1 MVLPALLVNLRT
13 HHAQAGDTTLSAGS
27 VIGIDFWGEP
37 SFSVDED
44 GPSIV
49 FTFTPAALNMPSGE
63 FPVTDSL
70 VKSVTV
76 GEQAPTAVI
85 ITIER
90 YFPGP
95 WQLDQDL
102 RGPCRYNV
110 YIDPAPL
117 FPLFT
122 DKVVL
127 LDPWIRPHVFSPTNL
142 PEKVPTY
149 DIARR
154 LAHLLAGVQA
164 KPHFSIFSPTFP
176 ALSPTAVRNGHPCH
190 AVLSLA
196 TLYHPACPRSGFGV
210 LTVPASAPSQRLV
223 NVLKQELQLKLPLP
237 FISEGPT
244 SCRLLREIPA
254 PVAVVQVG
262 CISHRIDEG
271 LLRDIDYKQKVAQG
285 IFNALR
291 RFFSQK

>member
-1 MVLPALLVNLRT
+1 MVNLRT

-44 GPSIV
+44 GPPQHCIYV
-49 FTFTPAALNMPSGE
+49 HPPAALNMPSGE

-102 RGPCRYNV
+102 RGGPCRYNV

-117 FPLFT
+117 FPL
-122 DKVVL
+122 VY
-127 LDPWIRPHVFSPTNL
+127 R
-142 PEKVPTY
+142 
-149 DIARR
+149 
-154 LAHLLAGVQA
+154 
-164 KPHFSIFSPTFP
+164 
-176 ALSPTAVRNGHPCH
+176 
-190 AVLSLA
+190 
-196 TLYHPACPRSGFGV
+196 
-210 LTVPASAPSQRLV
+210 
-223 NVLKQELQLKLPLP
+223 
-237 FISEGPT
+237 
-244 SCRLLREIPA
+244 
-254 PVAVVQVG
+254 
-262 CISHRIDEG
+262 
-271 LLRDIDYKQKVAQG
+271 
-285 IFNALR
+285 
-291 RFFSQK
+291 